1 MSFLLL
7 VGFIVADI
15 MVSMWFGRVVGGWML
30 LLWFVMAFFLGRQIM
45 RGATKELAPQL
56 QQAQQG
62 QTLDPNTNF
71 LAAMC
76 QALAGFLFIL
86 PSMLTDVVAVLLLL
100 PPVQKVLVAWG
111 SLRLVSSRRFLNKI
125 RLVMVMCLREKQPMS
140 PQLQPSVLP
149 KSTPQINNSLYFEQI
164 KCCPHIFFVDS
175 PLKQPKQAPSL

>member
-7 VGFIVADI
+7 VGFVVADI
-15 MVSMWFGRVVGGWML
+15 MVSMWFGRMVGGWML

-86 PSMLTDVVAVLLLL
+86 PSMLTDVVAILLLL
-100 PPVQKVLVAWG
+100 PPVQKALQGKMTQA
-111 SLRLVSSRRFLNKI
+111 F
-125 RLVMVMCLREKQPMS
+125 EKRGANFMMMGGFGGMGQS
-140 PQLQPSVLP
+140 PFGHGDVFEGEATDV
-149 KSTPQINNSLYFEQI
+149 TPTTTKRITEIN
-164 KCCPHIFFVDS
+164 PTD
-175 PLKQPKQAPSL
+175 KQ